1 MIENLSLNSRA
12 KRLLTI
18 ICLHN
23 ASNILKICGAIST
36 FSGKWKIYTFMK
48 THVHYLDTYTQLINL
63 TQSIFKIKLHINILV
78 LLHMTG
84 VFTFQRYSFICIIWG
99 TYMKIRAHSF
109 RHIHIAHKYDSD
121 DLFKIKLHITIQV
134 FWQINCVFTLQGYF
148 CINILWDTY
157 MNAQAHSFRHVHV
170 AHKLDPK
177 ADI

>member
-1 MIENLSLNSRA
+1 MLFPHSVVNERYIHS
-12 KRLLTI
+12 
-18 ICLHN
+18 
-23 ASNILKICGAIST
+23 
-36 FSGKWKIYTFMK
+36 WKHMHI
-48 THVHYLDTYTQLINL
+48 HLDTYTQRINL
-63 TQSIFKIKLHINILV
+63 TQRMIFKIKLHINILV

-99 TYMKIRAHSF
+99 TYMKTRAHSF

-121 DLFKIKLHITIQV
+121 DLFKNKLHITIQV

-148 CINILWDTY
+148 CIFLY
-157 MNAQAHSFRHVHV
+157 KHSMRHIHECTSTFIQTVHV